1 MLAGPSGVGKSSVVA
16 ALRARLPDLFFSVSA
31 TTRAPRAG
39 EVDGRD
45 YHFVGNAGF
54 DELIARG
61 DLLEWAEIH
70 GGLQRSGTPR
80 EPVERALAEG
90 RPVLVEV
97 DLHGARAL
105 KAAMPESVSVFVEP
119 PSLDELERRLRERG
133 TESPEQ
139 FARRLQTA
147 REELAA
153 RAEFDVALVNEDVQA
168 TAERLVELMVGT
180 VSVFWAPPFRSTR
193 VSMPLTGARAGSVPE
208 GITNPPIDDLL
219 GQVSSKYA
227 LVIYAA
233 KRARQIND
241 YYSQLGEGLLEYVG
255 PLVEPGPREKPLS
268 IAMREIQAGLL
279 EHTEGEQ

>member
-1 MLAGPSGVGKSSVVA
+1 VSRSGAIRKGKLIVLAGPSGVGKSSIVA
-16 ALRARLPDLFFSVSA
+16 ALRERLPDLYFSVSA

-54 DELIARG
+54 DDLITRG

-80 EPVERALAEG
+80 GPVEQAMDEG

-105 KAAMPESVSVFVEP
+105 KAALPDSVSVFVEP
-119 PSLDELERRLRERG
+119 PSLAELERRLRERG

-139 FARRLQTA
+139 FAVRLDAA

-153 RAEFDVALVNEDVQA
+153 REEFDVALINRDVRAVVDQ
-168 TAERLVELMVGT
+168 LV
-180 VSVFWAPPFRSTR
+180 
-193 VSMPLTGARAGSVPE
+193 
-208 GITNPPIDDLL
+208 DLL
-219 GQVSSKYA
+219 
-227 LVIYAA
+227 
-233 KRARQIND
+233 
-241 YYSQLGEGLLEYVG
+241 VG
-255 PLVEPGPREKPLS
+255 HAPLS
-268 IAMREIQAGLL
+268 GVHE
-279 EHTEGEQ
+279 